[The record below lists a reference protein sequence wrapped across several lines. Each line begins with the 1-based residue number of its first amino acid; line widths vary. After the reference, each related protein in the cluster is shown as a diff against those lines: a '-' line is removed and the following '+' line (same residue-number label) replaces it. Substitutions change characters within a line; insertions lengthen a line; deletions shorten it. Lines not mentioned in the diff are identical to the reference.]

1 MWVLASLSLLIS
13 LLNFRNKNFDTL
25 IIFLFSEFLYPNYYR
40 LPMEKNIL
48 EVIT

>member
-25 IIFLFSEFLYPNYYR
+25 IIFLFSEFLGPNYYR
-40 LPMEKNIL
+40 FPTEKNIL

>member
-13 LLNFRNKNFDTL
+13 LLNFSNKNFGTL
-25 IIFLFSEFLYPNYYR
+25 IILLFSEFLYPNYYSF
-40 LPMEKNIL
+40 PVEKNIL